1 MDCSITQARELI
13 ANDRL
18 WPKVR
23 DYLAAGGAFELFPAE
38 DPARL
43 KLLDTATRQAIGT
56 WIEALA
62 LADQW
67 RTIVDGAAV
76 RELKATYPNV
86 YPDVFR
92 YTAYFT
98 KWQPVLKKM
107 VRTAEQKGCR
117 VSQVPCPDFAMVLLL
132 LKLKFPE
139 AYKLCC
145 C

>member
-1 MDCSITQARELI
+1 MDCTITQARELI

-23 DYLAAGGAFELFPAE
+23 DYLAAGGAFECFPPS

-43 KLLDTATRQAIGT
+43 KLLDEATRQAIGH
-56 WIEALA
+56 WIEAIA
-62 LADQW
+62 LAEQW
-67 RTIVDGAAV
+67 RKVVDGAAV
-76 RELKATYPNV
+76 REIKAAHAEV
-86 YPDVFR
+86 YPEVFR

-98 KWQPVLKKM
+98 KWRSVLNEM
-107 VRTAEQKGCR
+107 VRTAERQGCR

>member
-1 MDCSITQARELI
+1 MDCTITQARELI
-13 ANDRL
+13 ANERL

-23 DYLAAGGAFELFPAE
+23 DYLAAGGAFESFPPA
-38 DPARL
+38 DPSRL
-43 KLLDTATRQAIGT
+43 KLLDGATREAIGH

-67 RTIVDGAAV
+67 RKVVDGAAV
-76 RELKATYPNV
+76 RELKVKHADV
-86 YPDVFR
+86 YPEVFR

-98 KWQPVLKKM
+98 KWRDVLNEM
-107 VRTAEQKGCR
+107 VRMAEQQGCR
-117 VSQVPCPDFAMVLLL
+117 VAQVTCPDFTMVLLL